1 MDPVEVYATRLGAVS
16 FLEST
21 LHFLLWNYSTPFHQ
35 DAEALAQPEMMD
47 IALDPM
53 PLDLTDLVPAATGT
67 P

>member
-1 MDPVEVYATRLGAVS
+1 M
-16 FLEST
+16 EST

-53 PLDLTDLVPAATGT
+53 PLDLTDLVPASTGT